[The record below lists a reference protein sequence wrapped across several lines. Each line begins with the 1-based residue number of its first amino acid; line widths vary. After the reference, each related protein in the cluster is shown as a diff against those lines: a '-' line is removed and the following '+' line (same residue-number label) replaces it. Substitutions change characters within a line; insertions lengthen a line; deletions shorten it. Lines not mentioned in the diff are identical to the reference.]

1 MSQAVAKRTSLLV
14 GCGSAAL
21 ALGLL
26 LGGAPAQAQ
35 GIQAGGNV
43 TFGDANI
50 NQAVPG
56 QTRVR
61 VRTPTTVIDWTPQE
75 DAAGNALDFLPANAF
90 AYYENDSSASFV
102 ANFAVLNRILPA
114 TNGNVA
120 VINGSVISRI
130 VQFSGSSAPGGFVA
144 FYSPTG
150 ILVGGNAFFDVGQLM
165 LTTLDTT
172 PASFDQFAQNG
183 FGLQLQG
190 AQGSTARIRIQP
202 GARIQALPEN
212 AFFAVVAA
220 DVEMR
225 GIARVNGSHAYVA
238 GEAVNLSLDN
248 GLFTIQVPVGTAA
261 AGEVLT
267 LDGTIGGPS
276 SQGIGDN
283 HLIYAVARA
292 AQDPISMLFRGNL
305 GFDPAQSAGVIN
317 GEIIISANHNVF
329 GRTVDGGSISFGAG
343 AVFGANSA
351 LSGVRADIDITDAN
365 VTGSMLAIGT
375 HRVTAAAVG
384 ANSSFLGNLL
394 LVGRESANLVASGG
408 NNITIAGDVLV
419 DAQDYGVSGSGL
431 QSLDVL
437 NATAGTAL
445 IEANTGSTIAV
456 AGSALVLAN
465 AFAGTE
471 TIGRITGS
479 ARGGNAAIS
488 GNGGLVDIDGA
499 ALISARALGSP
510 FFDIST
516 GAEARAGTAEARA
529 RAGGTVSIGLGLDVL
544 ADAVAAQG
552 SLVNPATVS
561 NAFGGNAR
569 IAVLD
574 GGGTITVGAGTL
586 LNASASGGS
595 ANATGAGSIGDAGEA
610 TVSILDSGQ
619 ITLGG
624 GLQLAAVGL
633 GGANAGGTGGQ
644 GFGGRATVVT
654 QNGGTIEIT
663 GDFSADASGAGGA
676 GQTGG
681 NGLAGLAG
689 AHARIGRIGI
699 GGNVN
704 ILANGQGG
712 SAEFGFGG
720 DGGVGR
726 GGRIFL
732 QAEGSATQTAT
743 LAITGS
749 ATLFADGFGGTGGGS
764 DGQAFGP
771 GRGGNGFGADGGAPN
786 QADPNLNDG
795 IYVLAGGDNGT
806 LTVNGVTASAT
817 GTGGRGGSGAG
828 LFTGGAGGNGLGGL
842 AGIGL
847 SLFGQTGALG
857 NGQASL
863 GAVNVT
869 ANGVGGRSGTDG
881 NDRSNG
887 IGGNGIG
894 GNVALTLRAGDVTAT
909 TINLNAN
916 GIGGEGAAA
925 GNGTGG
931 EAAVLG
937 SLGGALVA
945 NALTISANG
954 LGGQA
959 DIGTGGAGTGGR
971 GGVEVDGTRITLN
984 GDLLVEASGTGGRS
998 ADGAAG
1004 NGLGGEAFVGQ
1015 VQSGSAGTLNITG
1028 HTAIFANGR
1037 GGDSDGNFAAGN
1049 GQGGHAWVRASD
1061 GASTSFGS
1069 VQLVAIGRGGRT
1081 QAHEGG
1087 DGTGG
1092 LVELIATGIGSRINI
1107 ASNMPARFATDSPGG
1122 SAILNASGF
1131 GEETFGGDGIGG
1143 VGRGGTILVSA
1154 ASGGAVSM
1162 PVNITADPASA
1173 EPFLVM
1179 LANGTGGG
1187 SNVDAGVGGAA
1198 FGGQLTVRA
1207 EGTDS
1212 RITMGDANLQAAGL
1226 AGSGLNLGVN
1236 TQGGEARGGQ
1246 MRVSA
1251 TDSASLTF
1259 GVLNTLSRAR
1269 GGDGTG
1275 TGNGGVARSGSNV
1288 VTLDNATLAV
1298 TGVLGIFEEAQ
1309 GGNGFVG
1316 GDAIGPGEGVA
1327 SAFSATDA
1335 TIIQT
1340 PDGQGL
1346 AGIEIESAAFG
1357 GGGVTGGNASAGAVA
1372 FTLVN
1377 TDLGQGILRIA
1388 SFAGGGGT
1396 TSTNGTGGNAFSR
1409 PVSVSIAD
1417 STLFLSELVV
1427 ASDAFGGQG
1436 GGEAGG
1442 LGGEGVAGTA
1452 SLVLTDSALTVQP
1465 VTATGTESMRVTA
1478 QGNGGQGFTT
1488 GNATGG
1494 RATLRLTGSSVDTAQ
1509 LRVSG
1514 EAFAAGTG
1522 GQTGGAAVGGQALIE
1537 VESVS
1542 DLTAA
1547 VITVDSSASSSAGG
1561 STTGGL
1567 STLRMGSGTGSS
1579 IDAGS
1584 IFVAANAFGASQTLL
1599 ADTAGRFE
1607 VALAGGNVNAGN
1619 FFAGANGSLVSLGAA
1634 ASRISAVGGSLNVT
1648 GQLVARALGDITLEH
1663 GSGGIIGS
1671 SAPAQVAT
1679 TILIDTAGTLRV
1691 QGIVPGGGGSTSA
1704 NAPTGGGLQS
1714 FNGATGGIRGQNVDF
1729 LAGRSILID
1738 GSIAGTDGT
1747 ISLLANRGGLPQFP
1761 PAPSVITMAQGTLI
1775 DGGTGSVSI
1784 TLLDGLSDP
1793 QRQTGAIT
1801 LANIR
1806 AGDISVTNRGST
1818 AGSDIIVRA
1827 DGVLRAS
1834 GTLRAISLASLG
1846 GEVINLHGDAGLVL
1860 TGGGHYGIYAAT
1872 PTGSQIG
1879 SPANYQRRYNVQ
1891 TEQSYNDADPGS
1903 NYAAFRITP
1912 VLSITADNI
1921 ARFYGSANPAFT
1933 ASITGF
1939 LPGDSI
1945 ADLTGALQF
1954 LTGANGTSPVGQYAL
1969 NVAQGTL
1976 VSAQGYQFT
1985 FAPGILNVTPRPI
1998 TITASNF
2005 SRVYGNANPAL
2016 TFTVGGQGLVNGDQ
2030 LTGALATTAGLTTG
2044 IGNYAITQG
2053 SLAASNNYAVTFV
2066 AGQLT
2071 ITPRPIT
2078 ITAESFSRIY
2088 GNANPALTFT
2098 LGGLGLVN
2106 GDQLTGALA
2115 TSAGVTTGV
2124 GTAAITQGTLTAGAN
2139 YAVTFNPGVLTITPR
2154 PLSITAASLSRVY
2167 GNANPTLTFTLGGQ
2181 GLVNGDQLTGALAA
2195 AGVTAGVG
2203 TSPITIGTLTAGAN
2217 YAVTFTPGVLTIT
2230 PRPLTVAAN
2239 KLSKTFGL
2247 ADPLLTFLIT
2257 SGDLVNGDQLSGS
2270 LVRDPGETIASFVI
2284 RQGTLSAGDNYALTF
2299 VPGTFTIN
2307 PPPVSPD
2314 LYNPTTFEPALVIGD
2329 TLPPVAGEVQDR
2341 FGIDFPERPEAALIS
2356 EDPLLDDP
2364 VASGGDS
2371 SVYGGAANP
2380 AGGK

>member
-43 TFGDANI
+43 TFGDATI

-771 GRGGNGFGADGGAPN
+771 GRGGNGFGAEGGAPN

-959 DIGTGGAGTGGR
+959 DIGTGGAGTGGL
-971 GGVEVDGTRITLN
+971 GKVEVDGARITIN
-984 GDLLVEASGTGGRS
+984 GDLLIEASGTGGRS

-1004 NGLGGEAFVGQ
+1004 NGRGGEAFIGQ
-1015 VQSGSAGTLNITG
+1015 VQSGSAGVLNVTG
-1028 HTAIFANGR
+1028 HTALFANGR
-1037 GGDSDGNFAAGN
+1037 GGDSLTGFAAGN
-1049 GQGGHAWVRASD
+1049 GQGGHAWIRSAAGSNKR
-1061 GASTSFGS
+1061 FGS
-1069 VQLVAIGRGGRT
+1069 VQLLAIGRGGEANTHRGG
-1081 QAHEGG
+1081 EGI
-1087 DGTGG
+1087 GG
-1092 LVELIATGIGSRINI
+1092 LVELISTGANSRLTVLRNV
-1107 ASNMPARFATDSPGG
+1107 PAAAAANSPGG
-1122 SAILNASGF
+1122 FAMLNA
-1131 GEETFGGDGIGG
+1131 DGIGASANG
-1143 VGRGGTILVSA
+1143 GNGMGGRGQGGTVLVSA
-1154 ASGGAVSM
+1154 AQRGTVNLPVNILADPLRAADSLFMTARGTGGDSNVDGGTGGTALGGAVNMLVDGGTLVAGAATLIAFAQGGNS
-1162 PVNITADPASA
+1162 ADPALDVTGGSA
-1173 EPFLVM
+1173 TGGARSIRVV
-1179 LANGTGGG
+1179 NGGTLTLDNTGGG
-1187 SNVDAGVGGAA
+1187 AG
-1198 FGGQLTVRA
+1198 
-1207 EGTDS
+1207 
-1212 RITMGDANLQAAGL
+1212 
-1226 AGSGLNLGVN
+1226 
-1236 TQGGEARGGQ
+1236 
-1246 MRVSA
+1246 
-1251 TDSASLTF
+1251 
-1259 GVLNTLSRAR
+1259 
-1269 GGDGTG
+1269 
-1275 TGNGGVARSGSNV
+1275 
-1288 VTLDNATLAV
+1288 
-1298 TGVLGIFEEAQ
+1298 AQ
-1309 GGNGFVG
+1309 GGNGSGTGDGGNATGGNVLFEVLGSTANLAGTFGLFNTASGGTGQRGGNANGGTITVNAANATIALSTSPTAGPAFMVLDSAMTGGEGAVAG
-1316 GDAIGPGEGVA
+1316 GDATGNTVNVTLNTT
-1327 SAFSATDA
+1327 S
-1335 TIIQT
+1335 
-1340 PDGQGL
+1340 L
-1346 AGIEIESAAFG
+1346 
-1357 GGGVTGGNASAGAVA
+1357 TGGTFSVVQ
-1372 FTLVN
+1372 T
-1377 TDLGQGILRIA
+1377 T
-1388 SFAGGGGT
+1388 AGGRAT
-1396 TSTNGTGGNAFSR
+1396 TANGTGGNATAR
-1409 PVSVSIAD
+1409 QVQVTAD
-1417 STLFLSELVV
+1417 GSTLSLVGPLTV
-1427 ASDAFGGQG
+1427 SASAQGGDGGANAAGGTAQ
-1436 GGEAGG
+1436 GGEATLSLTNTGLTLTAGAQGAPANIAVRADGDGG
-1442 LGGEGVAGTA
+1442 FGGTVGDGRGGAA
-1452 SLVLTDSALTVQP
+1452 SFAANGGSVTTGQLLVSAQGSALGLQ
-1465 VTATGTESMRVTA
+1465 
-1478 QGNGGQGFTT
+1478 
-1488 GNATGG
+1488 
-1494 RATLRLTGSSVDTAQ
+1494 
-1509 LRVSG
+1509 
-1514 EAFAAGTG
+1514 
-1522 GQTGGAAVGGQALIE
+1522 GQTGGAAAGGLASLKLGGAATLGASTIT
-1537 VESVS
+1537 
-1542 DLTAA
+1542 LTG
-1547 VITVDSSASSSAGG
+1547 SASTGIGG
-1561 STTGGL
+1561 TTSGGIARFDVDPGANVTVNAA
-1567 STLRMGSGTGSS
+1567 TLLMFG
-1579 IDAGS
+1579 D
-1584 IFVAANAFGASQTLL
+1584 AFGADP
-1599 ADTAGRFE
+1599 A
-1607 VALAGGNVNAGN
+1607 ALANRSGAFIINIGGGNVNLGRLDATAIGDRLSPDPVASQIVADGGN
-1619 FFAGANGSLVSLGAA
+1619 
-1634 ASRISAVGGSLNVT
+1634 LNVT
-1648 GQLVARALGDITLEH
+1648 GQLTGFAFGDIVVRH
-1663 GSGGIIGS
+1663 GADGIIGS
-1671 SAPAQVAT
+1671 TGTGQTATQVQLDSRRNL
-1679 TILIDTAGTLRV
+1679 TIEGDG
-1691 QGIVPGGGGSTSA
+1691 
-1704 NAPTGGGLQS
+1704 
-1714 FNGATGGIRGQNVDF
+1714 GATGGLGGRNV
-1729 LAGRSILID
+1729 LANAGRSILVSGRIN
-1738 GSIAGTDGT
+1738 ATNVV
-1747 ISLLANRGGLPQFP
+1747 SLVANTGGGQPLAQ
-1761 PAPSVITMAQGTLI
+1761 PAPSVISMAS
-1775 DGGTGSVSI
+1775 GGSI
-1784 TLLDGLSDP
+1784 NAAGGLVAISLNNGGSDP

-1801 LANIR
+1801 LANITAR
-1806 AGDISVTNRGST
+1806 EIQVNQRGSS
-1818 AGSDIIVRA
+1818 AGSDIVILS
-1827 DGVLRAS
+1827 DGVLTAS
-1834 GTLRAISLASLG
+1834 GTGRAIDLASFN
-1846 GEVINLHGDAGLVL
+1846 GEVINNHGDAGLIL
-1860 TGGGHYGIYAAT
+1860 TGGGHYGIWAAT
-1872 PTGSQIG
+1872 PTGSTIG
-1879 SPANYQRRYNVQ
+1879 SFANYARRYNVQ
-1891 TEQSYNDADPGS
+1891 TELAYDALNPGG
-1903 NYAAFRITP
+1903 NFAAFRITP
-1912 VLSITADNI
+1912 VLTVTADNV
-1921 ARFYGSANPAFT
+1921 ARFYGSANPNFT
-1933 ASITGF
+1933 ASFSGF
-1939 LPGDSI
+1939 QPGDSI

-1954 LTGANGTSPVGQYAL
+1954 LTGATGTSPVGQYAL

-1976 VSAQGYQFT
+1976 ASAQGYQFA

-1998 TITASNF
+1998 TITASNL

-2030 LTGALATTAGLTTG
+2030 LTGALTTTAGLTTG

-2239 KLSKTFGL
+2239 NLSKTLGL

-2270 LVRDPGETIASFVI
+2270 LLRDPGETIASFVI